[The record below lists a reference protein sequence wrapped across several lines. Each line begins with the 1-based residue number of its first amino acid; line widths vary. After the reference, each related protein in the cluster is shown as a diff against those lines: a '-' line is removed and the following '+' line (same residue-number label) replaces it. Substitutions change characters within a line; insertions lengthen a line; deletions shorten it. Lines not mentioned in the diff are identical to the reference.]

1 MGNGAKANQKR
12 ERNAK
17 QTKTGPTSQIKSNQ
31 KAMSIMCQVCRQTF
45 LQTTKAPAYVTSL
58 IARAPTGAQRLLTA
72 ELWRQIVS
80 PSTPPTSI
88 IKAWATASLA

>member
-45 LQTTKAPAYVTSL
+45 LQTTKAPALTEHASNKHNKGLGDCFPGVT
-58 IARAPTGAQRLLTA
+58 A
-72 ELWRQIVS
+72 
-80 PSTPPTSI
+80 
-88 IKAWATASLA
+88 